1 MINNSKSGNV
11 CARTESMV
19 SLIWAAPR
27 YAGMQT
33 ETIGWVLGAF
43 IIEQT
48 KPNQVHPTDKLHGFE
63 DVAPPHH
70 IIPYLA

>member
-1 MINNSKSGNV
+1 
-11 CARTESMV
+11 MV

-27 YAGMQT
+27 YVGMQT

-43 IIEQT
+43 IIQQT
-48 KPNQVHPTDKLHGFE
+48 KPIQLLPIDKLHGCE

-70 IIPYLA
+70 IIPYLAEPSIG